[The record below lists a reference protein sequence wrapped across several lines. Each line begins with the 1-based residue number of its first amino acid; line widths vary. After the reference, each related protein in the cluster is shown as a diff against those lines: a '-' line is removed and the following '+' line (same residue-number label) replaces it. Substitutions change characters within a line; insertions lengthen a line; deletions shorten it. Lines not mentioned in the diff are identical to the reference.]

1 MAMRDD
7 HSIVE
12 QVNVGQRN
20 EWIPFLISVVR
31 KSGTDGLSRIQ
42 APSIAGNN
50 ILTVLFM
57 TKPSYINQQT
67 YALWRVVG

>member
-20 EWIPFLISVVR
+20 EWIPFLICRGEEV
-31 KSGTDGLSRIQ
+31 
-42 APSIAGNN
+42 GN
-50 ILTVLFM
+50 
-57 TKPSYINQQT
+57 
-67 YALWRVVG
+67 